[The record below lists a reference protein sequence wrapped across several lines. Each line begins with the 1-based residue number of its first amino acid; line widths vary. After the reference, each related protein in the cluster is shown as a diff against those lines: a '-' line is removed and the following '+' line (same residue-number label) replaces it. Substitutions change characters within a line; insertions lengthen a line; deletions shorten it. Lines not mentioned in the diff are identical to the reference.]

1 MHIRIHTND
10 RPYHCPFKDICKQS
24 FKTKSQLSDHILKH
38 TQVKNY
44 RCVECKACFS
54 RKSRL
59 KIHLM
64 IHKGEKPFQCN
75 ICNKRFREKSNY
87 NFHIKKHLSK
97 LNKNEKPNQYN
108 FKGDDLVMGNNMND
122 FGLLQ
127 NISPY
132 KSSEIYN
139 ITNAI
144 NNNENDFNNYLFDL
158 NNNDN
163 LINKIKESMI
173 KLSNINNKNLNN
185 QFNNNYQIFNQKSKR
200 FNNQFYNL
208 DKEDEI
214 NLPYDP
220 LKDEFNYINNK
231 NSLFFKNCSFEP
243 NYNSKS
249 ENQYNDEYI
258 NMNKEEKNKFE
269 TNIDNNMNLADN
281 NFINNNYNLNN
292 DLINQN
298 NGNIGFGIDNRVY
311 NNYYQ
316 INLTYPFIPEY
327 MRSKDNSNY

>member
-97 LNKNEKPNQYN
+97 LNKNEKQNQYN

-122 FGLLQ
+122 FGLFQ

-258 NMNKEEKNKFE
+258 NMNKEEKNKFG

-298 NGNIGFGIDNRVY
+298 NGNIGFGNDNRVY
-311 NNYYQ
+311 NNYYR

-327 MRSKDNSNY
+327 MRSKDNYNY